1 MSLSIEVVSN
11 VLLSLIIVT
20 GILICLIFANKFI
33 LKYNKIAFLYTKQYL
48 VYRYFEQDEIQTKCS
63 KKHLLLA
70 FVSLVEQIDLDDAIK
85 QKIIDDLHKRG
96 IFKKYYKEVSS
107 MFVSKRKRAIF
118 YLSYTMNKNIVKQLM
133 DRLSCEKNESVK
145 LYIAY
150 ACKHHLD
157 EPFVRKLM
165 ETLPNASK
173 LYRLRIS
180 NLVNQ
185 YLDANNYFITT
196 LVDTPHLE
204 VKECL
209 VRYAMNHK
217 HQVLNQFLRDELN
230 RVEHYISKVKGFE
243 DYINED
249 VIDIVEYQTSIIKT
263 LFVIY
268 EDRTIIEAYKKSS
281 NESIQHVIIDY
292 YAKQETIEG
301 MKQILLS
308 ANGSIVDDY
317 RKEVVTSL
325 TDLNPDLFIELIELF
340 HTTKEDNVRVLIASI
355 LAFRSDYLIL
365 KLTTKKKQLYLKTIK
380 SIVEY
385 GFVAEIIR
393 FLNQN
398 KNKFIEEELV
408 NTIQPVLLVNEA
420 LQLEFRQYLD
430 QHILEK
436 IGFTKKDIKTLSPNI
451 TKLERRK
458 IRWLTRILIVSI
470 VFFPIIYVLRYYN
483 SLFSTNITLLLIRYV
498 VDINYYLVFYYIIV
512 NLIYFIL
519 IILSLKGSRQ
529 QSFDWNMKSKTMM
542 FERGMLSSISIIAPA
557 YNEELSIVDSINSL
571 LNLHYPNYEVIV
583 VNDGSKDGTMS
594 QLVSA
599 FELERKN
606 ITIHSKIPTKHIR
619 GVYKN
624 KHIPNLTVI
633 DKENGGK
640 ADALNVGINMA
651 RYDYICGI
659 DADSMLESESLL
671 RLMSVTIDAKEKII
685 ALGGNIYPANGC
697 KIDRGVVEEKGL
709 PSNMLARLQ
718 SIEYLRAFTSGR
730 IGWAK
735 LKTLLIVSGAFG
747 LFEKTMLI
755 EAGGYLTVSGVFK
768 KHTVG
773 EDMELVVRLAR
784 TALEKKMNHRIDYV
798 YHANCF
804 TEVPTDMKSL
814 LKQRNRWH
822 RGLID
827 ILSYHRKLI
836 FHPSYKQVGMI
847 GLPYFTIFEMIG
859 PLFEVQGYLMLFL
872 ALAFGLLN
880 VPILLAIFTSTIM
893 LGIVI
898 SLLSLWV
905 TERDSQYL
913 GIKDT
918 LLLVIYAILENLG
931 YRQLISL
938 YRVVGFFASL
948 RETGTWGAMV
958 RKGFKK

>member
-11 VLLSLIIVT
+11 VLLFLIIVS
-20 GILICLIFANKFI
+20 GVLICLILTHKFI
-33 LKYNKIAFLYTKQYL
+33 LRYNQKAFSYTKQFL
-48 VYRYFEQDEIQTKCS
+48 VYRYFEQDEIQLKSS
-63 KKHLLLA
+63 KKHLLQA
-70 FVSLVEQIDLDDAIK
+70 FVSLVEQIDFDDAIK
-85 QKIIDDLHKRG
+85 NRMIDDLKARG
-96 IFKKYYKEVSS
+96 ILKKYYNEVSS
-107 MFVSKRKRAIF
+107 IFVNKRKRAVF
-118 YLSYTMNKNIVKQLM
+118 FLSYTMNKETVELLFN
-133 DRLSCEKNESVK
+133 RFHFEKNEAAK

-157 EPFVRKLM
+157 ETFVCKLM
-165 ETLPNASK
+165 ESLPNSSK
-173 LYRLRIS
+173 LYRARIAS
-180 NLVNQ
+180 LINQ
-185 YLDANNYFITT
+185 YLEEGSECIGSMI
-196 LVDTPHLE
+196 DTPHIE

-209 VRYAMNHK
+209 VQYGMNHK
-217 HQVLNQFLRDELN
+217 HPMLYQFLKDELV
-230 RVEHYISKVKGFE
+230 RTEHYLSKIKGFEHYI
-243 DYINED
+243 NEKLID
-249 VIDIVEYQTSIIKT
+249 VVEYQTNIIKT
-263 LFVIY
+263 LVVIY
-268 EDRTIIEAYKKSS
+268 EDKDTIEKYKNST
-281 NESIQHVIIDY
+281 NESIQHVVIDY
-292 YAKQETIEG
+292 YVKQESIEG

-325 TDLNPDLFIELIELF
+325 TDLNPDLFTELIELF
-340 HTTKEDNVRVLIASI
+340 HITKNNNIRILIASI

-398 KNKFIEEELV
+398 KNKTIEEELL
-408 NTIQPVLLVNEA
+408 NTIQPVLLSNES
-420 LQLEFRQYLD
+420 LQLEFRLYLD
-430 QHILEK
+430 QPILEK
-436 IGFTKKDIKTLSPNI
+436 IGLVKKDIKTQSPSI
-451 TKLERRK
+451 TKLEQRK
-458 IRWLTRILIVSI
+458 IRWLTRILILSI
-470 VFFPIIYVLRYYN
+470 VFFPIVYILRYYN
-483 SLFSTNITLLLIRYV
+483 SLFSTNITLLLVRYV
-498 VDINYYLVFYYIIV
+498 VDINYYLVFYYIVV
-512 NLIYFIL
+512 NFIYFVLIL
-519 IILSLKGSRQ
+519 LSLRGSKQ
-529 QSFDWNMKSKTMM
+529 QSFDWNIKSKTIM

-571 LNLHYPNYEVIV
+571 LNLHYPKYEVIV
-583 VNDGSKDGTMS
+583 VNDGSKDSTLS
-594 QLVSA
+594 QLISS
-599 FELERKN
+599 FDLERKN

-671 RLMSVTIDAKEKII
+671 RLMSVTIDAKETII

-709 PSNMLARLQ
+709 PSNILARLQ

-755 EAGGYLTVSGVFK
+755 EAGGYLTVSGMYK

-784 TALEKKMNHRIDYV
+784 TALEKKINYKIDYV

-836 FHPSYKQVGMI
+836 FHPTYKQVGMI

-880 VPILLAIFTSTIM
+880 IPILLAIFTSTIM

-913 GIKDT
+913 GVKDT
-918 LLLVIYAILENLG
+918 LLLVIYAVLENLG